1 MCLQVNASTIDGVSP
16 LFNACTVGSV
26 ACTEI
31 LLENGAKPQS
41 LVYHPSPIHEA
52 TSKGMTKYLNK
63 LLQQAV
69 GSKRLIKVLSITT
82 FEFLSMFDKNIS
94 RQITIPLQYLFLIK
108 HKHCTLSC
116 ICVLYCSFYQSQK
129 KENPNMTAMDSL
141 ENNLAL
147 SLTDYC
153 LHAPLLPGHY
163 GCVEA
168 LVTWGADV
176 DMDIPHLGTA
186 LYTAC
191 VCQELEC
198 ARKLLREGQLTAQCG
213 SLHLHTDRHTS

>member
-1 MCLQVNASTIDGVSP
+1 M
-16 LFNACTVGSV
+16 
-26 ACTEI
+26 I
-31 LLENGAKPQS
+31 LNVL
-41 LVYHPSPIHEA
+41 
-52 TSKGMTKYLNK
+52 TKAY
-63 LLQQAV
+63 
-69 GSKRLIKVLSITT
+69 
-82 FEFLSMFDKNIS
+82 
-94 RQITIPLQYLFLIK
+94 
-108 HKHCTLSC
+108 TLSC
-116 ICVLYCSFYQSQK
+116 PFLCYTVRSNQPALQK
-129 KENPNMTAMDSL
+129 TALKINPNVTQADSL
-141 ENNLAL
+141 ENYLAL

-198 ARKLLREGQLTAQCG
+198 ARKLLREGELAAQCG
-213 SLHLHTDRHTS
+213 SLHLHTDRYTSCRNTFTHTSTVTVQKKRICTYTRL

>member
-1 MCLQVNASTIDGVSP
+1 M
-16 LFNACTVGSV
+16 
-26 ACTEI
+26 
-31 LLENGAKPQS
+31 EN
-41 LVYHPSPIHEA
+41 
-52 TSKGMTKYLNK
+52 YL
-63 LLQQAV
+63 
-69 GSKRLIKVLSITT
+69 T
-82 FEFLSMFDKNIS
+82 
-94 RQITIPLQYLFLIK
+94 
-108 HKHCTLSC
+108 
-116 ICVLYCSFYQSQK
+116 
-129 KENPNMTAMDSL
+129 
-141 ENNLAL
+141 L

-153 LHAPLLPGHY
+153 LHAPLRPGHY

-213 SLHLHTDRHTS
+213 SLHLYADKHTSCMNIHTQIHKNIYCALAKT